1 MTRLVV
7 ATRSEHKLSE
17 IRKMLDDIPGLD
29 VIDLNAAGVEESDE
43 EDAVEAH
50 DTFAENALAKARYF
64 ARRAGTTVLADDS
77 GLCVDVLNGA
87 PGVRSK
93 RFSGRTDVRGTAL
106 DRANNALLLA
116 TLEDVPAEERTAHYT
131 CAVAVV
137 TPTGAEH
144 VFYGECYGR
153 ILHEPRGVGG
163 FGYDPLFLSDDLG
176 VTFAEADPQEK
187 NRVSHRARAIAAAH
201 DALRGL

>member
-29 VIDLNAAGVEESDE
+29 VVDLNAAGVEESDE

-64 ARRAGTTVLADDS
+64 ARRTGATVLADDS
-77 GLCVDVLNGA
+77 GLCVDALNGA

-116 TLEDVPAEERTAHYT
+116 SLEDVPADQRTAHYT

-137 TPTGAEH
+137 TPAGTER
-144 VFYGECYGR
+144 VFHGECYGQ
-153 ILHEPRGVGG
+153 ILSEPRGVRG

-176 VTFAEADPQEK
+176 VTFAEAEPEEK

-201 DALRGL
+201 DALREL

>member
-29 VIDLNAAGVEESDE
+29 VVDLNDAGVEETEE

-50 DTFAENALAKARYF
+50 ETFAENALAKARFF
-64 ARRAGTTVLADDS
+64 ARRTGAAVLADDS
-77 GLCVDVLNGA
+77 GLCVDALGGA

-116 TLEDVPAEERTAHYT
+116 TLEDVPAEQRTAHYT

-137 TPTGAEH
+137 TPAGREA
-144 VFYGECYGR
+144 VFHGECYGR
-153 ILHEPRGVGG
+153 ILSEPRGAGG

-176 VTFAEADPQEK
+176 VTFAEADPEEK

-201 DALRGL
+201 EALREL